1 MSIQSAMSTTYSS
14 ASQAAS
20 SVKNTIVNHKKEVA
34 VLLGL
39 TVTAGVVYA
48 GYQNADAISES
59 ITGAYTSAMETLTES
74 FNSAYTTLSN
84 LFTSTPGADNIFEA
98 AANGTLNSNGTSVS
112 V

>member
-34 VLLGL
+34 VLVGL

-48 GYQNADAISES
+48 GYQSDS
-59 ITGAYTSAMETLTES
+59 ITGAYKSAIDTLTES
-74 FNSAYTTLSN
+74 FKSIS
-84 LFTSTPGADNIFEA
+84 D
-98 AANGTLNSNGTSVS
+98 SVS
-112 V
+112 NYFTNNNVTIPGNPPEVPPTAS